1 MNEVVEAANRNI
13 KKIIQK
19 IVIIYRNWLDW
30 LPHALQAYRI
40 AVNTLIGVMPY
51 LLVYGMK
58 AVMSLEM
65 KIPSLRV
72 LMESNLE
79 EDDWERIRYE

>member
-1 MNEVVEAANRNI
+1 
-13 KKIIQK
+13 
-19 IVIIYRNWLDW
+19 
-30 LPHALQAYRI
+30 
-40 AVNTLIGVMPY
+40 MPY

-65 KIPSLRV
+65 EIPSLRV
-72 LMESNLE
+72 LMESSLE